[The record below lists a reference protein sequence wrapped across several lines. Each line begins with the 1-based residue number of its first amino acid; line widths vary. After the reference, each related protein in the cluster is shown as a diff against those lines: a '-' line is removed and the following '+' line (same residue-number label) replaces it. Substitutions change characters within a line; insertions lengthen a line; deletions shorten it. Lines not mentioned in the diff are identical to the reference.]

1 MKNIFWN
8 NKKIEEFIKENPNN
22 IDTFNKTLSGITD

>member
-8 NKKIEEFIKENPNN
+8 NKKIEEFIEENPNN
-22 IDTFNKTLSGITD
+22 TDTFNKTLSGITD